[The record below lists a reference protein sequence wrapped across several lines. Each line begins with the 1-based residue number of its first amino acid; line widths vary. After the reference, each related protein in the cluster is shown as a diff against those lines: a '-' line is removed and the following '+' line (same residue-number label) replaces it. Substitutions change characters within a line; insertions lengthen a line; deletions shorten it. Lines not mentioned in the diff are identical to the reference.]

1 MKRRKFL
8 HTNFVKFLN
17 ERYKEELQDIQDEAQ
32 EEIEN
37 DEDLMDEV
45 PQVQS
50 QAQDEQEDET
60 QNEDDDDF
68 DKMVKEYKELEI
80 KYNKRKNDRI
90 YNKRK

>member
-37 DEDLMDEV
+37 DEELIDEV
-45 PQVQS
+45 PQVQA
-50 QAQDEQEDET
+50 QAQDEQEDEI
-60 QNEDDDDF
+60 QNDDDDDF
-68 DKMVKEYKELEI
+68 DKMVKEYKAIEI

>member
-17 ERYKEELQDIQDEAQ
+17 ERYKEELQDIPDEAQ

-37 DEDLMDEV
+37 EEDLIDEV
-45 PQVQS
+45 QPQVQ
-50 QAQDEQEDET
+50 AQEQEEQEDEK
-60 QNEDDDDF
+60 QNEDDDF
-68 DKMVKEYKELEI
+68 DKMVKEYKEIEI

>member
-32 EEIEN
+32 DEN
-37 DEDLMDEV
+37 EEDLIDEV
-45 PQVQS
+45 KPEVQA
-50 QAQDEQEDET
+50 QAQDEPEEEI

-80 KYNKRKNDRI
+80 KYNKRRNDRI

>member
-32 EEIEN
+32 DEIEN
-37 DEDLMDEV
+37 EEDLIDEV
-45 PQVQS
+45 QP
-50 QAQDEQEDET
+50 QAQKEQEDEI
-60 QNEDDDDF
+60 QNEDDDF

-80 KYNKRKNDRI
+80 KYNKRRNDRI
-90 YNKRK
+90 YNTRK